1 MYRVTRKQLIRQKAE
16 SWEGECNCSAAQT
29 SVIEFEDST
38 EFATPQMAHT
48 TQSNI
53 IDSEL
58 LLGGQYYGHHMVIFQ
73 TPTFYRSVTVT
84 IEEIK

>member
-29 SVIEFEDST
+29 SVIEFEDSCDF
-38 EFATPQMAHT
+38 EELASADHSQMR
-48 TQSNI
+48 
-53 IDSEL
+53 L
-58 LLGGQYYGHHMVIFQ
+58 LIAEIQQGYQWYGPDKVIFES
-73 TPTFYRSVTVT
+73 PTFYRSVTVA

>member
-1 MYRVTRKQLIRQKAE
+1 MHRVTRKQLIRQKAE

-29 SVIEFEDST
+29 SVIEFQDSCDFENFDAADLLRHRLLSA
-38 EFATPQMAHT
+38 EFQ
-48 TQSNI
+48 Q
-53 IDSEL
+53 
-58 LLGGQYYGHHMVIFQ
+58 GYQYYGHHKVIFE